1 MTTLSHIAQ
10 LAGAVTEAAR
20 EIELNT
26 KQQSSAVNQVSTA
39 VGEVAAAAKELE
51 ASTDQTLQTSS
62 LLSNLSHDV
71 ALLIG
76 LGVATG

>member
-1 MTTLSHIAQ
+1 MR
-10 LAGAVTEAAR
+10 EAAR

-39 VGEVAAAAKELE
+39 IGEVAAGAKELE

-62 LLSNLSHDV
+62 LLSKLSHDV

-76 LGVATG
+76 LGVATA